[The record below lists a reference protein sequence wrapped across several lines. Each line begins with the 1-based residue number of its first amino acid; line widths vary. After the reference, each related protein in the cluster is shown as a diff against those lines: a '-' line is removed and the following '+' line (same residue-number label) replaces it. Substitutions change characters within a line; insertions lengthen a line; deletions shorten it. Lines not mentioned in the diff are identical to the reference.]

1 MPLTRRIEIGSRLRS
16 CREEARLGLG
26 DVAGELKVSKQTVSS
41 WEKGARLLD
50 AIRLADLALMYG
62 VSSDY
67 ILFGTRMVPEDLR
80 AVFAK
85 VGSRQAPHSHPG
97 GA

>member
-1 MPLTRRIEIGSRLRS
+1 MLLTRRTEMGVRLRD
-16 CREEARLGLG
+16 CRIEARLSLA
-26 DVAGELKVSKQTVSS
+26 DVAEELKLSKQTVSS

-50 AIRLADLALMYG
+50 ALRLADLALMYG

-80 AVFAK
+80 AIFTKMGKTPAG
-85 VGSRQAPHSHPG
+85 GS
-97 GA
+97 GASA